1 MENGV
6 NLTQLRILVAIA
18 EYGSLSQAAGFL
30 EMTQPALSRQVR
42 LLEEQVGQRIFDR
55 DARGTRVRPEAL
67 MLVERARHIVAEVDA
82 FSDGLHRSMIQGE
95 IKMGIVPTASAH
107 RFPDLYRGLVQRY
120 PGLKVDVHEMY
131 TAQLVEGIRRGS
143 LDLALGSLPMA
154 ASDVGI
160 SRLWKEELLAIFPAN
175 DPEPVQAAEFRT
187 LASRPFVG
195 FAVGHGLSRRVL
207 ELFHRENLQPD
218 IRYEARGIAT
228 VIGFVAAGLGV
239 SVVPAPMARI
249 YQQAGL
255 VHAAPLVPRAY
266 REMILIY
273 SPHHMLRQAVR
284 AAVRFIETASARP

>member
-1 MENGV
+1 MV
-6 NLTQLRILVAIA
+6 SLPQLRILVAIA
-18 EYGSLSQAAGFL
+18 EYGSLSQAAFHL
-30 EMTQPALSRQVR
+30 DMTQPAVSRQVQ
-42 LLEEQVGQRIFDR
+42 LLEEHVGQRIFDR
-55 DARGTRVRPEAL
+55 DAKGTRVRPEA
-67 MLVERARHIVAEVDA
+67 MVLVERARRIVAEVEA
-82 FSDGLHRSMIQGE
+82 FADDLDREMVQGE

-120 PGLKVDVHEMY
+120 PGLKIDVHEMY
-131 TAQLVEGIRRGS
+131 TAQLVEGVRRGS

-154 ASDVGI
+154 ATDVGI

-175 DPEPVQAAEFRT
+175 EEKPVQAAEFRD
-187 LASRPFVG
+187 LAARPFVG

-207 ELFHRENLQPD
+207 ELFHSQDLQPD
-218 IRYEARGIAT
+218 VRYEARGIAT

-273 SPHHMLRQAVR
+273 SPNHLLRRAVR
-284 AAVRFIETASARP
+284 AAVRFMESASQRPV